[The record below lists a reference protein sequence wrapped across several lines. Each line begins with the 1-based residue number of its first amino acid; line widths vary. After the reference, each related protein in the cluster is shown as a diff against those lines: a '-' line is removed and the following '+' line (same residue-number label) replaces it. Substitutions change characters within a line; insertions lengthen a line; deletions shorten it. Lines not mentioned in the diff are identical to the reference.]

1 MFSFVANL
9 FDTGAAGQANGV
21 FSIPNRRNFDASF
34 IAEADSSDPRADR
47 LRGNPFRPEQSYFSI
62 RVVEM
67 RMAQAGNYISTF
79 LPMCSCFVR
88 YPYGASV
95 REVPFI
101 IGYDLIRNLLGPNAA
116 KQGASH
122 VAFKDIYVVR
132 DVPVK
137 AGGVTMYAA
146 LCQIKDSSFARG
158 MLDLIGDTVAAIG
171 GPAVALAATTGI
183 NMTKRLGALLGAD
196 GVETRFG
203 LYNGDVLGNSGYRV
217 LAGAGPQTAGVQMK
231 KGELCRVDDQGKEVT
246 VDDVDYL
253 VIALEYRETLLD
265 QQFGALAHLPFHA
278 KWTEL
283 TRKLIVGDDAGADDQ
298 FKQLAAEIVT
308 SPDVTEADRLGL
320 LTTYI
325 SQMESWRHAKIGAN
339 VVRAGEQTLSTELSD
354 CADRLED
361 NQMETAAML
370 LRSASKYVNVL
381 DESWTVAEEALSDD
395 AVVKKMALVG
405 AAFQSKK
412 ADPKSFA
419 RTSAQLLSAAFKS

>member
-9 FDTGAAGQANGV
+9 FDTGAVGRENGV

-34 IAEADSSDPRADR
+34 IAEADSGDPRAGR
-47 LRGNPFRPEQSYFSI
+47 LRGDEFRPEQSYFSI

-67 RMAQAGNYISTF
+67 RMAQAGNYIATF

-116 KQGASH
+116 QQGASH
-122 VAFKDIYVVR
+122 VAFRDVYVVR

-137 AGGVTMYAA
+137 TGGVTMYAA
-146 LCQIKDSSFARG
+146 LCRIKDSSFARG
-158 MLDLIGDTVAAIG
+158 MLDLIGDTVAAAG

-183 NMTKRLGALLGAD
+183 NMTKRLGALLGAE

-203 LYNGDVLGNSGYRV
+203 LYDGDVLSRSSYRV
-217 LAGAGPQTAGVQMK
+217 LAGAGPQTFGVQMK
-231 KGELCRVDDQGKEVT
+231 KGELLRVDDQGNEVV
-246 VDDVDYL
+246 VDDLDYL
-253 VIALEYRETLLD
+253 VIALEFRDTLLD
-265 QQFGALAHLPFHA
+265 QPFGALSHLPFHA

-283 TRKLIVGDDAGADDQ
+283 TRKIMNGDEAGADDQ

-325 SQMESWRHAKIGAN
+325 SQMESWRHAKIGTN
-339 VVRAGEQTLSTELSD
+339 VVKAGEQTLSTELSD

-361 NQMETAAML
+361 NQMKTAAAL
-370 LRSASKYVNVL
+370 LRSASKHVNVL
-381 DESWTVAEEALSDD
+381 NEKLDTAEDALSDD
-395 AVVKKMALVG
+395 FVAKKMALVG
-405 AAFQSKK
+405 TVFQAQK
-412 ADPKSFA
+412 ADPASFA
-419 RTSAQLLSAAFKS
+419 RTSAQLLGAAFRS